1 MSQQLRD
8 VLHLIVGKLSVA
20 SEAEAQALH
29 DLVDE
34 ALPEEKSEDGPE
46 PGAEA
51 TTAAAPAPAPAPV
64 LGTTPLVIAQPG
76 A

>member
-34 ALPEEKSEDGPE
+34 ALPDEHTPE
-46 PGAEA
+46 
-51 TTAAAPAPAPAPV
+51 PAPAPV
-64 LGTTPLVIAQPG
+64 TVVTPGTVTTTPQTVAPPAG
-76 A
+76 

>member
-29 DLVDE
+29 NLVDE
-34 ALPEEKSEDGPE
+34 ALPDE
-46 PGAEA
+46 P
-51 TTAAAPAPAPAPV
+51 TPQPAPAPV
-64 LGTTPLVIAQPG
+64 TVVTPGTVTTTPQTVAPPAG
-76 A
+76 

>member
-34 ALPEEKSEDGPE
+34 ALPEEKSEAGPE
-46 PGAEA
+46 PEAEA

>member
-34 ALPEEKSEDGPE
+34 ALPEDKPA
-46 PGAEA
+46 P
-51 TTAAAPAPAPAPV
+51 AAAPSATPADPVPTASPLGATQAYVAPPV
-64 LGTTPLVIAQPG
+64 G
-76 A
+76 

>member
-34 ALPEEKSEDGPE
+34 ALPEEKSEVGPE
-46 PGAEA
+46 PEAEPV
-51 TTAAAPAPAPAPV
+51 PAPSATPGYVAPSA
-64 LGTTPLVIAQPG
+64 G
-76 A
+76 

>member
-46 PGAEA
+46 PEAEA
-51 TTAAAPAPAPAPV
+51 TTAAAPAPTVTPAAATQAYV
-64 LGTTPLVIAQPG
+64 GPLAG
-76 A
+76 

>member
-34 ALPEEKSEDGPE
+34 ALPEEK
-46 PGAEA
+46 GAVSD
-51 TTAAAPAPAPAPV
+51 TAPAADAGNVVPATPGYVAPPA
-64 LGTTPLVIAQPG
+64 G
-76 A
+76 